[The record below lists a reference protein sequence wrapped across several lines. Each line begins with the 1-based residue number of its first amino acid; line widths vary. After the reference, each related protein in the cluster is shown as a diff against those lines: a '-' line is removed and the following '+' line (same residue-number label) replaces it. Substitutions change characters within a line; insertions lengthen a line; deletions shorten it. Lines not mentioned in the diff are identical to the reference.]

1 MDVVYDSVGKL
12 TAKFS
17 LASLK
22 PRGNCVFYGNASG
35 APDPIAPLDLAVGG
49 SLYIT
54 RPLLNHYVLTRE
66 ELNWRAAEVFGWAAS
81 GELKF
86 EMEKVFP
93 LEQCAGAQM
102 LLTSGNTTGK
112 ILLKL

>member
-1 MDVVYDSVGKL
+1 MDVVYDSVGKV
-12 TAKFS
+12 TAKHS

-66 ELNWRAAEVFGWAAS
+66 ELNWRAAEVSPRAICLCV
-81 GELKF
+81 EL
-86 EMEKVFP
+86 
-93 LEQCAGAQM
+93 L
-102 LLTSGNTTGK
+102 
-112 ILLKL
+112 